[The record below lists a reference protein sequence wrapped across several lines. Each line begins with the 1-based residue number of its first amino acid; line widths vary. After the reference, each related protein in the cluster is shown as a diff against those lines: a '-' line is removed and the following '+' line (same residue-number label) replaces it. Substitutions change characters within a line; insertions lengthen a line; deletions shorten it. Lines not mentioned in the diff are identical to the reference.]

1 MADSDIKIFGRLV
14 SGTSDGVLTVAQG
27 VYDETE
33 KKFQSVINAEQ
44 KQKNASLDEKVQTLE
59 GNAHTR
65 ILSQSEYDG
74 LEVKDENTVYYIKG

>member
-14 SGTSDGVLTVAQG
+14 SGTSDGVLTVASG

-33 KKFQSVINAEQ
+33 GKMQSVINAEQ
-44 KQKNASLDEKVQTLE
+44 KQKNASLETKIQALE
-59 GNAHTR
+59 GMAHTR

>member
-33 KKFQSVINAEQ
+33 GKMQSVINAEV
-44 KQKNASLDEKVQTLE
+44 KSKNASLEEKVQTLE
-59 GNAHTR
+59 ENAYTR

>member
-1 MADSDIKIFGRLV
+1 MADIKILGRLV

-33 KKFQSVINAEQ
+33 KKFQSLINAEQ
-44 KQKNASLDEKVQTLE
+44 KTKNSTLE
-59 GNAHTR
+59 TKIQALEGMAHTR

>member
-14 SGTSDGVLTVAQG
+14 SGTSDGVLTVASG

-33 KKFQSVINAEQ
+33 GKMQSVINAEQ

-59 GNAHTR
+59 ENAYTR